1 MDPVKDEAVEED
13 GNSERYKVLVVEDN
27 ASLLAWLKEIL
38 SSRYDVYTASDG
50 ADALDIVNDVLPD
63 MVLTDII
70 MPKVD
75 GYELCRRIKEDKLL
89 SHIPVVILTSRT
101 VLDVLSEAIDEGTV
115 LRADDVRL
123 IPLPAIILNLL
134 LRSESLTQFLPCG
147 KNVPYQGHD
156 HLRAERLGHI
166 KVGPVLIP
174 RRDVHE
180 PGQLLQEDEVSDGHD
195 TE

>member
-1 MDPVKDEAVEED
+1 MLVVDPVKDEAVEED
-13 GNSERYKVLVVEDN
+13 GNSERYKVLVVEEN

-89 SHIPVVILTSRT
+89 SHIL
-101 VLDVLSEAIDEGTV
+101 
-115 LRADDVRL
+115 
-123 IPLPAIILNLL
+123 
-134 LRSESLTQFLPCG
+134 
-147 KNVPYQGHD
+147 
-156 HLRAERLGHI
+156 
-166 KVGPVLIP
+166 
-174 RRDVHE
+174 
-180 PGQLLQEDEVSDGHD
+180 
-195 TE
+195 